1 MSKDIVKNYGKS
13 IRSKLLN
20 IAKEEN
26 TFYQTV
32 LTRYFQERLLYRIS
46 QTRYRNNFYLKGGAL
61 MYAYERFAA
70 RPTLDIDFLGNNISN
85 EGESIVKAFKE
96 ICSVPYEEDGVTFD
110 VEQITDQNITEFKDY
125 HGIRLS
131 IPVRMDTISQVMT
144 MDIGFGDVVTPKP
157 VDLDYPI
164 LLEHLP
170 SAKILAYSLET
181 VIAEKLHVV
190 VDLADQSSRMKDY
203 YDLYTILHNEKFD
216 ADVLQEAIIRTFE
229 NRHTPYDDNT
239 MFFRKEFSE
248 NRQMQVRW
256 QAFMKKITKNTEL
269 AFAEVVTYIQ
279 EKLQP
284 YWDNLPHE

>member
-1 MSKDIVKNYGKS
+1 MSQDTVKNYGKS

-61 MYAYERFAA
+61 MYAYEKFAA

-110 VEQITDQNITEFKDY
+110 VEQITALNITEFKDY

-144 MDIGFGDVVTPKP
+144 MDIGFGDVVTPEP
-157 VDLDYPI
+157 IGLDYPV

-170 SAKILAYSLET
+170 SANILAYSLET
-181 VIAEKLHVV
+181 VIAEKLHAV

-203 YDLYTILHNEKFD
+203 YDLYTILHNEKYV
-216 ADVLQEAIIRTFE
+216 ATVLQEAIIRTFE
-229 NRHTPYDDNT
+229 NRHTSYDPNT
-239 MFFRKEFSE
+239 MFFRKEFSD
-248 NRQMQVRW
+248 NQQMQVRW
-256 QAFMKKITKNTEL
+256 QAFIKKITKKTEL

>member
-1 MSKDIVKNYGKS
+1 MSKDAVKNYSKS
-13 IRSKLLN
+13 IRGKLLN

-26 TFYQTV
+26 IFYQTV

-110 VEQITDQNITEFKDY
+110 VEQITAQNITEFNDY

-144 MDIGFGDVVTPKP
+144 MDIGFGDVVTPEP
-157 VDLDYPI
+157 IGLDYPV

-170 SAKILAYSLET
+170 SASILAYSLET
-181 VIAEKLHVV
+181 VIAEKLHAV

-203 YDLYTILHNEKFD
+203 YDLYTILHNEKYD
-216 ADVLQEAIIRTFE
+216 ATVLQEAIIRTFE
-229 NRHTPYDDNT
+229 NRHTSYDPNT
-239 MFFRKEFSE
+239 MFFRKEFSD
-248 NRQMQVRW
+248 NQQMQVRW
-256 QAFMKKITKNTEL
+256 LAFIKKITKKTEL

>member
-1 MSKDIVKNYGKS
+1 MSKDTVKNYGKS

-26 TFYQTV
+26 IFYQTL

-85 EGESIVKAFKE
+85 EESSIVKAFKE
-96 ICSVPYEEDGVTFD
+96 ICSVIYEKDGVIFD
-110 VEQITDQNITEFKDY
+110 VENITSQNITEFKDY
-125 HGIRLS
+125 HGVRLS
-131 IPVRMDTISQVMT
+131 IPVGLDTVSQVMT
-144 MDIGFGDVVTPKP
+144 MDIGFGDVVTPEP
-157 VDLDYPI
+157 IDLDYPV

-170 SAKILAYSLET
+170 SANILAYSLET
-181 VIAEKLHVV
+181 VIAEKLHAV

-203 YDLYTILHNEKFD
+203 YDLYTILHNEKYD
-216 ADVLQEAIIRTFE
+216 ATVLQEAIIRTFE
-229 NRHTPYDDNT
+229 NRQTPYDPNT

-248 NRQMQVRW
+248 NQQMQVRW
-256 QAFMKKITKNTEL
+256 VAFIKKIYKPTTL
-269 AFAEVVTYIQ
+269 SFVDVVDYIQ
-279 EKLQP
+279 ECLQP
-284 YWDNLPHE
+284 YWRNIPHE